1 MKIVSMNCPHCG
13 GTVKITADQNS
24 CICPYCDSALTI
36 DDGKFHIVDEAK
48 IMEIELEKQKYQ
60 HELLKEEGRKER
72 REAWRK
78 KCRQWVLIEIV
89 LFLIACIVRFALGAY
104 SSNVL
109 LYIGLI
115 SLGGCFLGIVAGPI
129 YLAITRPDADYE
141 KNNPPLIK
149 NKLLF
154 CIALM
159 FAGIFVTEFAF
170 LFVAEM

>member
-1 MKIVSMNCPHCG
+1 MKIISMNCPHCG
-13 GTVKITADQNS
+13 GTVKITDVQNS

-48 IMEIELEKQKYQ
+48 IKEIELEMQKYQ
-60 HELLKEEGRKER
+60 HELIKEEGRKER

-89 LFLIACIVRFALGAY
+89 FFFIGSVIRFIYRAFSL
-104 SSNVL
+104 NIL
-109 LYIGLI
+109 LNMGVASFMI
-115 SLGGCFLGIVAGPI
+115 CFMGVIAGPI
-129 YLAITRPDADYE
+129 YLAITRPDVDYE
-141 KNNPPLIK
+141 KSNPPIIK

-159 FAGIFVTEFAF
+159 FAGIFVAEFAF
-170 LFVAEM
+170 LLVTKM